1 MIGKHFT
8 LPLQLLEAPDAYEW
22 RNEFLED
29 GSLGHDDL
37 AKEKLED
44 EAPRCVPVKVEGWN
58 SLSYVSGAARPSRSS
73 RL

>member
-58 SLSYVSGAARPSRSS
+58 ILSYVSGAARPSRSS